1 MKESSIKSEQDGA
14 ETNQRDC
21 AVYSVWKIK
30 DSTAVEKMEQ
40 KGVIMIEGKG
50 RGTKYIIK

>member
-21 AVYSVWKIK
+21 AVCSVWKIK